1 MAQDVANEEVVEEE
15 IVGAEVEEAEEI
27 EGPEQVEEEEAEEDE
42 DAEPEE
48 NLEDIAAARELLKQ
62 LQGPNRKIAI
72 QNLAAANGISFTKEP
87 EKAPDA
93 PRSTQQIVADALGP
107 DYEFLS
113 DKLGVALEDIV
124 RTQIAPQFTK
134 IQETNHQTEL
144 TRELESAQVRHGF
157 KPGDAV
163 YNKMDQISTRF
174 PKGPIVSIKEY
185 LDTLHTLATAGQEK
199 INKRVRKVQKI
210 SAAAKGD
217 GLKSSDVSD
226 GRVTKHPDGKLSI
239 GDAIRQTL
247 DEASDDDLY
256 INEE

>member
-1 MAQDVANEEVVEEE
+1 MATDVANEEVVEEE
-15 IVGAEVEEAEEI
+15 IVEAEVEEAEEI
-27 EGPEQVEEEEAEEDE
+27 EGPEQAEEEAEEDE

-157 KPGDAV
+157 KPGDAL

-174 PKGPIVSIKEY
+174 PKGPTVSIKEY

-199 INKRVRKVQKI
+199 LNKRVRKVQKI

-217 GLKSSDVSD
+217 GLKSSSVSD
-226 GRVTKHPDGKLSI
+226 GRITKHPDGKLSI

-247 DEASDDDLY
+247 DNASEEELY
-256 INEE
+256 IDGE